1 MNVTIIGCGN
11 GAFAAAADLTIK
23 GHNVT
28 LYVDRTHGH
37 NFSAIENTKVINCI
51 IDEIMQ
57 PIEIDDVTTDIKQAL
72 SRADVIIPI
81 VPSFAHY
88 DIAKSLAPYISDKQ
102 HILLAPGSTGGALVF
117 AKVFSDFGM
126 NRNIT
131 ISEVHTLPYVARK
144 INANTVKISLF
155 VKKLYFSTFPAKR
168 CKELFGIM
176 CNLFNNMTLV
186 TDVIETGLNNGN
198 LVIHPAPVIFNVGKI
213 EYYNKHYH
221 YKEGITPSVGKVIQK
236 IDDER
241 KQICKAFGYKEID
254 MKQRLY
260 DQGDCELKDNVYDT
274 VQSSKNILIPLEG
287 PNDLNSRYLV
297 EDTKYT
303 LVAAIAYAEIAGVSV
318 PLMRSILYLA
328 NALKDEDYMRSGRNA
343 LALGI
348 DGLSVKEVKEY
359 LYYGIKEEL

>member
-1 MNVTIIGCGN
+1 MNITIIGCGN

-23 GHNVT
+23 GHKVT
-28 LYVDRTHGH
+28 LYADSTHGH
-37 NFSAIENTKVINCI
+37 NFSTIEKTKVINCI
-51 IDEIMQ
+51 INEIMQ
-57 PIEIDDVTTDIKQAL
+57 PVEINNVTTDIIQAL
-72 SRADVIIPI
+72 DNADIIIPI

-88 DIAKSLAPYISDKQ
+88 DIAKSLVPYVSENQ

-117 AKVFSDFGM
+117 AKVFSDFDIK
-126 NRNIT
+126 NNVT
-131 ISEVHTLPYVARK
+131 ISEIHTLPYVARK
-144 INANTVKISLF
+144 INDDTVKISLF

-168 CKELFGIM
+168 REEMFSIVCQLFD
-176 CNLFNNMTLV
+176 NMTLV

-213 EYYNKHYH
+213 EYYGKHYH

-241 KQICKAFGYKEID
+241 KLICKAFGYDEID

-287 PNDLNSRYLV
+287 PNDLNNRYLV

-303 LVAAIAYAEIAGVSV
+303 LVAAITYAELVGVEV
-318 PLMRSILYLA
+318 PLMKSILYLA
-328 NALKDEDYMRSGRNA
+328 NALKDEDYMSSGRNA
-343 LALGI
+343 WALGI
-348 DGLSVKEVKEY
+348 NGLSIEEVKEY
-359 LYYGIKEEL
+359 LYYGFKK